1 MNINSSTK
9 NYERGQI
16 VQAAQAILELHSALL
31 RSDYVSTEVEKR
43 FDNEL
48 IRLMDN
54 QLQIRNAWGDLVQ
67 LSMLIVFL
75 TEGYVPCLKE

>member
-1 MNINSSTK
+1 MNINSSIK

-16 VQAAQAILELHSALL
+16 VQAAQAILKLHSALL

-54 QLQIRNAWGDLVQ
+54 QLQLRNNWGDLIQ
-67 LSMLIVFL
+67 LSMLIILL